1 MLLDIEIAEE
11 RSLEHLE
18 IKVLA
23 PGGWTKVT
31 HVCLTVPMLVWTV
44 TTKSHKLSCAGKH
57 LVITPDGP
65 CAVDQLCAGVMFVY
79 TQTGLE
85 LVTSVSHGS
94 EEQQLYDLRVASE
107 DHIYYTD
114 GIASHNSTGLGAA
127 ELFKLS
133 VLPSYRSLYITPMHD
148 QLKTLAEKFMDMQ
161 RGSVFPAEYS
171 TSRGVKNSMYY
182 KGSVKGGFLR
192 LMHILTDSGK
202 ARGISANSLV
212 LDEAQHFDAE
222 HLGEL
227 SQVQKSFPETR
238 STVFAGTS
246 LDMDTC
252 LEQQYQ
258 LGSRGVWHIHCDCK
272 DGWHAL
278 DNKEMIP
285 KMMSVDGLCCPHTSR
300 LLNPMLG
307 EFVHED
313 RRMIDLK
320 QLSFHL
326 PQLIVPEYASGEK
339 FINIW
344 KDFKRM
350 SEKQFL
356 QEVMGIPVEAG
367 VSELNEA
374 DLKAC
379 CSDRTFE
386 QIQAD
391 YLSGKVRYAY
401 LFSGCDWGGSDWNPA
416 TKVKQS
422 YTVHTIYGLTPD
434 GVMELIYAC
443 RYAGMN
449 YQDIAGTIVEAHNKF
464 KTFAIGTDNGGGSYY
479 NAYMRDCGRIPTNKI
494 ISFNY
499 TDTKLLLER
508 IPHPEAHI
516 MSLHRSDSISAL
528 ISDIK
533 AKKIRWPR
541 WDVSSGFVLDCLNM
555 RRNITES
562 QSGRAV
568 MRYVRHGSKADD
580 FMQSTNYACMMK
592 RIVTQESL
600 IPNRQILSE
609 LSSLLGIAQTVTT
622 ADYYRQAGGHVSG

>member
-1 MLLDIEIAEE
+1 MLLDLEIAEE
-11 RSLEHLE
+11 RSVEHLD

-23 PGGWTKVT
+23 PGGWTTVT

-44 TTKSHKLSCAGKH
+44 TTKNHRLSCAGKH
-57 LVITPDGP
+57 LVITPNGP
-65 CAVDQLCAGVMFVY
+65 YAVDQLCAGVMFVH

-85 LVTSVSHGS
+85 LVTSVSHAD
-94 EEQQLYDLRVASE
+94 EKQQLYDLRVEAE
-107 DHIYYTD
+107 DHIYYTS

-127 ELFKLS
+127 ELFKLN
-133 VLPSYRSLYITPMHD
+133 VLPNYRSLYITPMHD

-161 RGSVFPAEYS
+161 RGSVFPATYN
-171 TSRGVKNSMYY
+171 TSRGIKNSMYY

-192 LMHILTDSGK
+192 LMYILTDAGK
-202 ARGISANSLV
+202 ARGVSAQAV
-212 LDEAQHFDAE
+212 TVDEGQHFDPE
-222 HLGEL
+222 HMGEI
-227 SQVQKSFPETR
+227 SQVQKAFADTR
-238 STVFAGTS
+238 TTVIAGTS
-246 LDMDTC
+246 LDMDTF

-258 LGSRGVWHIHCDCK
+258 LGSRGVWHVRCDCK

-278 DNKEMIP
+278 DNKVMIP
-285 KMMSVDGLCCPHTSR
+285 KMMSVDGLCCPHTRR
-300 LLNPMLG
+300 LLNPMIG

-313 RRMIDLK
+313 SRMLELK
-320 QLSFHL
+320 QTSFHL
-326 PQLIVPEYASGEK
+326 PQLIVPEYASGDK
-339 FINIW
+339 FLNIW
-344 KDFKRM
+344 KDFKKM

-356 QEVMGIPVEAG
+356 QEVMGIPVESG

-374 DLKAC
+374 DIKAC
-379 CSDRTFE
+379 CSDRTFA

-422 YTVHTIYGLTPD
+422 YTVHTIYGLRAD
-434 GVMELIYAC
+434 GIMELIYAC

-449 YQDIAGTIVEAHNKF
+449 YQEIAGTIVEAHNKF

-533 AKKIRWPR
+533 AKKILWPR
-541 WDVSSGFVLDCLNM
+541 WDESQGFVMDCLNM

-580 FMQSTNYACMMK
+580 FMQSTNYACMIK

-600 IPNRQILSE
+600 IPNRQILDE
-609 LSSLLGIAQTVTT
+609 IGSLFGTRQVVNT
-622 ADYYRQAGGHVSG
+622 ADHYQNRGGHVSG